1 MIKAKM
7 GSVSITREGDA
18 AHFECECGAKETV
31 ANYENG
37 ERPKRFEFQMN
48 FNSEYSRC
56 SSCRREHKGELGRK
70 YN

>member
-1 MIKAKM
+1 MVQAKM
-7 GSVSITREGDA
+7 GSVSLTREGDA

-31 ANYENG
+31 ANYENS
-37 ERPKRFEFQMN
+37 ESPKRFEFRMD

-56 SSCRREHKGELGRK
+56 ASCGREHKGELGRE